1 MPPQRVF
8 VTRFPF
14 RLALVAS
21 ATLLASCAHNA
32 PSTTPAPAAEREATT
47 TRDGSHDSSA
57 PQSAATSTAT
67 ASDSTKVSSEDVKQ
81 TALQVFGDSVAP
93 AGAEAPD
100 SGAAEPTWDLD
111 VRPYE
116 TQDRV
121 AYYVRM
127 FSGDARDRFEA
138 RLERGSRYEPMMRAK
153 LHAAGLPEDFVYL
166 ALIESGYDP
175 DAYSR
180 AAAVGMWQ
188 LMTGTARGVGLR
200 VDWWVDERRDPVR
213 STDAAIRFLRY
224 LNDQFGS
231 LYLAAAAY
239 NGGPG
244 RVSRGLTKYADD
256 LEGTTGE
263 DRFFALAETDYL
275 RAETRNYVPQL
286 IAAALV
292 AKEPARYGLTL
303 RTVAPYAY
311 DTVTVPA
318 STPLAAIA
326 RASGTA
332 LSALVDLNPHILR
345 GATPPKTRFTVRVP
359 VGNAVGFDSAFAAL
373 PVAERTAYARL
384 ISKKGETVPALARR
398 AKVTTRQLGWY
409 NPKLEVARKSGRVVA
424 GQTVLVPTAAVVA
437 AARDVPDPAVEIYG
451 SSSRGAYH
459 TVKRGET
466 LGGIAKRYRTSTAAL
481 MRMNGLRKS
490 IIIPGQRL
498 VVKGG
503 TARRP
508 GKARAGSSVRAKNV
522 PKRSSTTPSR
532 NAERGPGS
540 QR

>member
-1 MPPQRVF
+1 VF
-8 VTRFPF
+8 VTRFTS
-14 RLALVAS
+14 RLALVAA
-21 ATLLASCAHNA
+21 ATLFASCAHSA
-32 PSTTPAPAAEREATT
+32 PSTIPAPVTSSEETADNTATT
-47 TRDGSHDSSA
+47 TASSA
-57 PQSAATSTAT
+57 AHSAR
-67 ASDSTKVSSEDVKQ
+67 ASAVAADSVRVSSEEVKQ
-81 TALQVFGDSVAP
+81 TALEVFGDSVAP
-93 AGAEAPD
+93 AQPAIADAGA
-100 SGAAEPTWDLD
+100 SEPTWDLD

-116 TQDRV
+116 TQERV
-121 AYYVRM
+121 AHYVRI

-138 RLERGSRYEPMMRAK
+138 RLERGSAYEPMMRSK

-175 DAYSR
+175 HAYSR

-263 DRFFALAETDYL
+263 DRYFALAETDYL
-275 RAETRNYVPQL
+275 RRETRNYVPQL

-303 RTVAPYAY
+303 RTMAVYSY
-311 DTVTVPA
+311 DTVSVPA
-318 STPLAAIA
+318 STPLYAVA
-326 RASGTA
+326 RASGVSLA
-332 LSALVDLNPHILR
+332 RIVELNPHVLR
-345 GATPPKTRFTVRVP
+345 GATPPRTRFTVRVP
-359 VGNAVGFDSAFAAL
+359 SGSAMAFDSAFAAL
-373 PVAERTAYARL
+373 PVVERTAYSR
-384 ISKKGETVPALARR
+384 ITSKKGETLPALARR

-409 NPKLEVARKSGRVVA
+409 NPKLEVARKSGRVYA
-424 GQTVLVPTAAVVA
+424 GQTVLVPSAAVVA
-437 AARDVPDPAVEIYG
+437 AARDVPDPALEIYG
-451 SSSRGAYH
+451 SSRRIAYH
-459 TVKRGET
+459 TVRSGET
-466 LGGIAKRYRTSTAAL
+466 LSGIAKRYRTSTAAI

-490 IIIPGQRL
+490 IILPGQRL
-498 VVKGG
+498 VVRGG
-503 TARRP
+503 AAKS
-508 GKARAGSSVRAKNV
+508 KAGTSRKAKSAA
-522 PKRSSTTPSR
+522 KRSSL
-532 NAERGPGS
+532 APGS
-540 QR
+540 SATGGDFRR

>member
-1 MPPQRVF
+1 MLPQSVF
-8 VTRFPF
+8 VTRFTS
-14 RLALVAS
+14 RLAVVAATTLVAACS
-21 ATLLASCAHNA
+21 HSA
-32 PSTTPAPAAEREATT
+32 PSTIPAPVITSEATT
-47 TRDGSHDSSA
+47 DNGTPSTASSSA
-57 PQSAATSTAT
+57 AGARVPAVAADTV
-67 ASDSTKVSSEDVKQ
+67 KVSSEEVKE
-81 TALQVFGDSVAP
+81 TALKVFGDSVAP
-93 AGAEAPD
+93 PAPLVAD
-100 SGAAEPTWDLD
+100 SGASEPTWDLD

-116 TQDRV
+116 TQERV
-121 AYYVRM
+121 AHYVQM
-127 FSGDARDRFEA
+127 FSGSARDHFET
-138 RLERGSRYEPMMRAK
+138 RLERGSRYEPMMRSK

-200 VDWWVDERRDPVR
+200 VDWWVDERRDPLR

-303 RTVAPYAY
+303 RTMPRYSF

-318 STPLAAIA
+318 STPLAAVA
-326 RASGTA
+326 RATGVSLA
-332 LSALVDLNPHILR
+332 EIADLNRHVLR

-359 VGNAVGFDSAFAAL
+359 TGSATTFDSAFAAL
-373 PVAERTAYARL
+373 PVDVRTAYTR
-384 ISKKGETVPALARR
+384 ISSKKGETLPALARR
-398 AKVTTRQLGWY
+398 AKVTARQLAWY
-409 NPKLEVARKSGRVVA
+409 NPKLEVAKKSGRVFA
-424 GQTVLVPTAAVVA
+424 GQTVLVPSAAVVA
-437 AARDVPDPAVEIYG
+437 AARDVPDPSLEIYG
-451 SSSRGAYH
+451 SSTRVAYH

-466 LGGIAKRYRTSTAAL
+466 LGGIALRYRTSTAAI

-498 VVKGG
+498 VVKGR
-503 TARRP
+503 ASKR
-508 GKARAGSSVRAKNV
+508 GKAGSSRKAKSAA
-522 PKRSSTTPSR
+522 KRSSP
-532 NAERGPGS
+532 APGAS
-540 QR
+540 ASGSAFKR

>member
-1 MPPQRVF
+1 MLPQRVF
-8 VTRFPF
+8 VTRFTS
-14 RLALVAS
+14 RLALVA
-21 ATLLASCAHNA
+21 ATLFAGCTHSA
-32 PSTTPAPAAEREATT
+32 PSTIPAPVISSETTADNAPTRAAAPNAGGMHTPAVAA
-47 TRDGSHDSSA
+47 DSV
-57 PQSAATSTAT
+57 
-67 ASDSTKVSSEDVKQ
+67 KVSSQEVKE
-81 TALQVFGDSVAP
+81 TALKVFGDSVAP
-93 AGAEAPD
+93 VQPLVSD
-100 SGAAEPTWDLD
+100 SGASEPTWDLD

-116 TQDRV
+116 TQERV
-121 AYYVRM
+121 AHYVQM

-138 RLERGSRYEPMMRAK
+138 RLQRGSRYEPMMRSK

-303 RTVAPYAY
+303 RTLPRYSF
-311 DTVTVPA
+311 DTVSVPA
-318 STPLAAIA
+318 STPLAAVAHATGVSLAQI
-326 RASGTA
+326 GE
-332 LSALVDLNPHILR
+332 LNPHVLR

-359 VGNAVGFDSAFAAL
+359 TGSASSFDSAFAAL
-373 PVAERTAYARL
+373 PVSERTAYSRI
-384 ISKKGETVPALARR
+384 ISKKGETLPALARR

-409 NPKLEVARKSGRVVA
+409 NPKLEVAKKSGRVFA
-424 GQTVLVPTAAVVA
+424 GQTVLVPSAAVVA
-437 AARDVPDPAVEIYG
+437 AARDVPDPSLEIYG
-451 SSSRGAYH
+451 SSTRVAYH

-466 LGGIAKRYRTSTAAL
+466 LGGIALRYRTSTAAI

-498 VVKGG
+498 VVKGR
-503 TARRP
+503 ASKRSA
-508 GKARAGSSVRAKNV
+508 KSKAGSTRKVKSAA
-522 PKRSSTTPSR
+522 KRSS
-532 NAERGPGS
+532 AVPGAS
-540 QR
+540 AAGADFKR

>member
-1 MPPQRVF
+1 M
-8 VTRFPF
+8 TRFTSH
-14 RLALVAS
+14 LALIAA
-21 ATLLASCAHNA
+21 ATLVAACSHSA
-32 PSTTPAPAAEREATT
+32 PTTIPAPATSSEATPDNAST
-47 TRDGSHDSSA
+47 PSSSSSPAARASTPVTDSV
-57 PQSAATSTAT
+57 
-67 ASDSTKVSSEDVKQ
+67 KVSSEEVKE
-81 TALQVFGDSVAP
+81 TALKVFGDSVAP
-93 AGAEAPD
+93 SSPLVTD
-100 SGAAEPTWDLD
+100 SGASEPTWDLD

-116 TQDRV
+116 TQERV
-121 AYYVRM
+121 AHYVQI
-127 FSGDARDRFEA
+127 FSSSARDRFET
-138 RLERGSRYEPMMRAK
+138 RLERGSRYEPMMRSK

-200 VDWWVDERRDPVR
+200 VDWWVDERRDPSR

-303 RTVAPYAY
+303 RALPLYSF
-311 DTVTVPA
+311 DTVSVPA
-318 STPLAAIA
+318 STPLAAVA
-326 RASGTA
+326 RATGASLA
-332 LSALVDLNPHILR
+332 EIVDLNRHVLR

-359 VGNAVGFDSAFAAL
+359 TGSATGFDSAFAAL
-373 PVAERTAYARL
+373 PVGDRTAYTRI
-384 ISKKGETVPALARR
+384 ISKKGETLPALARR

-409 NPKLEVARKSGRVVA
+409 NPKLEVAKKSGRVFA
-424 GQTVLVPTAAVVA
+424 GQTVLVPSAAVVA
-437 AARDVPDPAVEIYG
+437 AARDVPDPSLEIYG
-451 SSSRGAYH
+451 SSTRVAYH

-466 LGGIAKRYRTSTAAL
+466 LSGIAKRYRTSTAAI

-498 VVKGG
+498 VVKGRAS
-503 TARRP
+503 TRSA
-508 GKARAGSSVRAKNV
+508 KSKAGSSRKAKSAA
-522 PKRSSTTPSR
+522 KRSSATPGVS
-532 NAERGPGS
+532 APGAAFK
-540 QR
+540 R

>member
-1 MPPQRVF
+1 
-8 VTRFPF
+8 
-14 RLALVAS
+14 VAADS
-21 ATLLASCAHNA
+21 A
-32 PSTTPAPAAEREATT
+32 
-47 TRDGSHDSSA
+47 
-57 PQSAATSTAT
+57 
-67 ASDSTKVSSEDVKQ
+67 KVSSEDVKQ
-81 TALQVFGDSVAP
+81 AALEVFGDSVAP
-93 AGAEAPD
+93 ALPAIAD
-100 SGAAEPTWDLD
+100 SGASEPTWDLD

-116 TQDRV
+116 TQERV
-121 AYYVRM
+121 AYYVRV

-138 RLERGSRYEPMMRAK
+138 RLERGSAYEPMMRSK

-175 DAYSR
+175 HAYSR

-188 LMTGTARGVGLR
+188 LMTATARGVGLR

-263 DRFFALAETDYL
+263 DRYFALAETDYL
-275 RAETRNYVPQL
+275 RQETRNYVPQL

-303 RTVAPYAY
+303 RTLAPYSY
-311 DTVTVPA
+311 DTVSVPA
-318 STPLAAIA
+318 STPLAAVA
-326 RASGTA
+326 RASGVSLA
-332 LSALVDLNPHILR
+332 RVVELNPHVLR

-359 VGNAVGFDSAFAAL
+359 SGSATAFDSAFATL
-373 PVAERTAYARL
+373 PVEERTAYSRI
-384 ISKKGETVPALARR
+384 ISKKGETLPMLARR

-409 NPKLEVARKSGRVVA
+409 NPKLEVARKSGRVYA
-424 GQTVLVPTAAVVA
+424 GQTVLVPSVAVVA
-437 AARDVPDPAVEIYG
+437 AARDVPDPAIEIYG
-451 SSSRGAYH
+451 SSTRVAYH

-466 LGGIAKRYRTSTAAL
+466 LSGIAKRYRTSTAAV

-490 IIIPGQRL
+490 IIMPGQRL
-498 VVKGG
+498 VVKG
-503 TARRP
+503 RVS
-508 GKARAGSSVRAKNV
+508 KKSKAGSSRKTKSAAKRNSLA
-522 PKRSSTTPSR
+522 PASSATGADFR
-532 NAERGPGS
+532 R
-540 QR
+540 

>member
-1 MPPQRVF
+1 M
-8 VTRFPF
+8 TRFRI
-14 RLALVAS
+14 RLAFVAAAS
-21 ATLLASCAHNA
+21 VLASCAKSS
-32 PSTTPAPAAEREATT
+32 PRTTPTPVVLEGEPTTSAPAQTAPRGDDTAALNP
-47 TRDGSHDSSA
+47 SA
-57 PQSAATSTAT
+57 PDTV
-67 ASDSTKVSSEDVKQ
+67 KVSTEEVNKA
-81 TALQVFGDSVAP
+81 ALQVFGDSVAP
-93 AGAEAPD
+93 TPVVPTD
-100 SGAAEPTWDLD
+100 SGSPEPTWDLD

-116 TQDRV
+116 TQERV
-121 AYYVRM
+121 AFYVRM
-127 FSGDARDRFEA
+127 FSGNARDRFA
-138 RLERGSRYEPMMRAK
+138 SRLERGSQYEPMMRSK

-175 DAYSR
+175 NAYSR

-292 AKEPARYGLTL
+292 AKEPGRYGLTL
-303 RTVAPYAY
+303 KTLPPYAF

-318 STPLAAIA
+318 STPLAAVA
-326 RASGTA
+326 RASGTT
-332 LSALVDLNPHILR
+332 LSRIVELNPHVLR
-345 GATPPKTRFTVRVP
+345 GATPPKARFTVRVP
-359 VGNAVGFDSAFAAL
+359 TGSTTAFDSNFAAL
-373 PVAERTAYARL
+373 PIDVRTAYTRI
-384 ISKKGETVPALARR
+384 ISKKGESLVTLARR
-398 AKVTTRQLGWY
+398 AGVTSRQLGWY
-409 NPKLEVARKSGRVVA
+409 NPKLEVAKKSGRVFA
-424 GQTVLVPTAAVVA
+424 GQTVLVPSAAVVA

-451 SSSRGAYH
+451 SSARVAYH

-466 LGGIAKRYRTSTAAL
+466 LGAIAKHYRTSTAAL

-498 VVKGG
+498 VVKG
-503 TARRP
+503 
-508 GKARAGSSVRAKNV
+508 RASKSASKSRSSGSRKGRSAKRSTSSVMPVSA
-522 PKRSSTTPSR
+522 
-532 NAERGPGS
+532 PGS
-540 QR
+540 R

>member
-8 VTRFPF
+8 VTRLYS
-14 RLALVAS
+14 RLALVAAAS
-21 ATLLASCAHNA
+21 LLASCARSA
-32 PSTTPAPAAEREATT
+32 PNTTPAPDTSRKESAESSKAAAETT
-47 TRDGSHDSSA
+47 AG
-57 PQSAATSTAT
+57 
-67 ASDSTKVSSEDVKQ
+67 DSTTSHGTPTDSVKVSSEDVSK
-81 TALQVFGDSVAP
+81 TALQVFGDSIAP
-93 AGAEAPD
+93 ATVLPSD
-100 SGAAEPTWDLD
+100 SGTSEPTWDLD

-116 TQDRV
+116 TQERV
-121 AYYVRM
+121 AHYVRM
-127 FSGDARDRFEA
+127 FSGDARDRFA
-138 RLERGSRYEPMMRAK
+138 SRLERGSRYEPMMRSK

-175 DAYSR
+175 HAYSR
-180 AAAVGMWQ
+180 AAAVGIWQ

-292 AKEPARYGLTL
+292 AKEPGRYGLTL
-303 RTVAPYAY
+303 HTLAPYAY

-318 STPLAAIA
+318 STPLAAVA
-326 RASGTA
+326 HATGTT
-332 LSALVDLNPHILR
+332 LSQVLELNPQVLR
-345 GATPPKTRFTVRVP
+345 GATPPKTRYTVRVP
-359 VGNAVGFDSAFAAL
+359 VGSAVAFDSVFSVL
-373 PVAERTAYARL
+373 PVEERTAYTRL
-384 ISKKGETVPALARR
+384 TSKKGETLVGVARR
-398 AKVTTRQLGWY
+398 AKVTSRQLGWY

-424 GQTVLVPTAAVVA
+424 GQTILVPSAAVVA
-437 AARDVPDPAVEIYG
+437 GARDVPDPSLEIYG
-451 SSSRGAYH
+451 SSARAAYH

-466 LGGIAKRYRTSTAAL
+466 LSGIAKRYRTSTAAI

-503 TARRP
+503 TA
-508 GKARAGSSVRAKNV
+508 KAVKSKAGSARKGKSAAK
-522 PKRSSTTPSR
+522 RGTSSSSTNPTTAPESR
-532 NAERGPGS
+532 R
-540 QR
+540 